1 MILSLSWIST
11 AVLEVLQVALTQTA
25 AKFAGR
31 TCDEAVGAGSNSK
44 IFVDVKITVN

>member
-31 TCDEAVGAGSNSK
+31 TCDEAVGAGSNTNNH
-44 IFVDVKITVN
+44 FDTG